1 MAMEDEQAMQ
11 AVRDGEIGRLELLF
25 DRHHRALYH
34 YFLHLTGNPSA
45 SEDLVQEVF
54 FRILKYRQTYRP
66 EASFRAW
73 MFQIGRNAYLDQAGR
88 QKGEVAL
95 PEEVPEMSVAAAA
108 APDRQVENKQE
119 TALLRRALAALPSEK
134 REVIVMSRFLELK
147 YDEIASILKCEV
159 GTVKV
164 RVYRALRELGDLFF
178 ALRGEKTAG

>member
-1 MAMEDEQAMQ
+1 MEDEHAMQ
-11 AVRDGEIGRLELLF
+11 EVRDGDIGRLELLF

-34 YFLHLTGNPSA
+34 YFLHLTGNPAS

-54 FRILKYRQTYRP
+54 FRILKYRRTYRA
-66 EASFRAW
+66 ETSFRAW
-73 MFQIGRNAYLDQAGR
+73 MFQIGRNAYIDQVGR

-95 PEEVPEMSVAAAA
+95 PEDAPGMNASGA
-108 APDRQVENKQE
+108 APDRQVENLQE

-134 REVIVMSRFLELK
+134 REVIVMSRFLELR

-164 RVYRALRELGDLFF
+164 RVYRALRELGDRFF
-178 ALRGEKTAG
+178 ALRGEKAAG